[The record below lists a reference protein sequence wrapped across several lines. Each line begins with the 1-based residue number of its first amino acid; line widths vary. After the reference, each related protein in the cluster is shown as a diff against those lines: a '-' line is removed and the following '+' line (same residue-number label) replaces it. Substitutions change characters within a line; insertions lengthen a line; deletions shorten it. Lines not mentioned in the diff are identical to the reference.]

1 MSSVALSGSPSGWHS
16 SARSIRRSAQ
26 PCSSRSKHSA
36 MSDGETLIQVDDVV
50 KVFENGDVR
59 ALDGVT
65 LNAKRGEFV
74 AVTGPSGCGKSTL
87 LNLVAALDAP
97 TSGEITVNGRN
108 LRSAGNDR
116 YRRMEVGMVFQ
127 LHNLMP
133 HLTAT
138 ENVEIAMCA
147 NGMSHSAQRQRA

>member
-1 MSSVALSGSPSGWHS
+1 MSLAALSVSRLGWRS

-26 PCSSRSKHSA
+26 RCSSPSKHSA
-36 MSDGETLIQVDDVV
+36 MSDGETLIQIDDVV

-65 LNAKRGEFV
+65 LNVERGEFV

-97 TSGEITVNGRN
+97 TSGEISVNGRN

-116 YRRMEVGMVFQ
+116 YRRMEVGM
-127 LHNLMP
+127 
-133 HLTAT
+133 
-138 ENVEIAMCA
+138 
-147 NGMSHSAQRQRA
+147 